1 MPLLRTDYDVIVIGG
16 GHAGV
21 EAAWAAANALS
32 GSGRAAPVRV
42 ALVTQ
47 DPTKVGVMSC
57 NPANGGLAK
66 GQIVREIDALGGLMG
81 LATDA
86 AGIQFRVLNT
96 SKGAAV
102 LGPRA
107 QCDKHAYA
115 RVAQGMIA
123 SRTDITVIGGT
134 VEKLVVEGG
143 AVKGVVIAPGK
154 LADRRSQVA
163 DQEAASPSSF
173 ATCHLP
179 FAVSSSAIVLTTG
192 TFMRALMHTGEQRTE
207 GGRVGEGTAVGISHA
222 LRELGFE
229 LGRLKTGTPPRLKR
243 STIDWNN
250 LEQQRGDDP
259 PQPFSE
265 LSALGVTQATNG
277 EVPATPAD
285 PRLPF
290 PSLSVFPVLPQVDCR
305 LTQTTP
311 AVHDTIRANLH
322 RAPMYSGQIESTGP
336 RYCPSIED
344 KVVRFA
350 DRKSHGVYL
359 EPESLE
365 DDWVY
370 CNGISTSL
378 PADVQDVIVRSMP
391 GCERAEILRY
401 GYAVEYDMVRPHQIG
416 ATTQTKLV
424 RGLFLAGQINGT
436 SGYEEA
442 AAQGLVAGLNA
453 ARHALGEDLVTLGRH
468 QAYIG
473 VLLDDLATK
482 TPVEPYRMFTSRAEH
497 RLLLRADNAPDRLTP
512 IAEDLG
518 LLRGHDL
525 GRLRS
530 ARFADRKKQMAA
542 LNEVIDRTRIDF
554 RPLADVLRNPEFTLD
569 NLRAAIS
576 PPGATDSR
584 SGESVRCASIAEG
597 PPSDRPRN
605 IESPLQ
611 PAANAPT
618 SQSRGRW
625 HPGRNPLG
633 YDASILFTVHT
644 DRFYEPYERKA
655 RADIARTGDLERRRI
670 PADLDYTSLENLRA
684 ESRAALLRFK
694 PETLGQASR
703 LEGLTPADIVL
714 LSMLIKKHR
723 DRQQGATV

>member
-1 MPLLRTDYDVIVIGG
+1 LGLQQSTVRERFDVIVIGG

-32 GSGRAAPVRV
+32 GNRPGIPARV

-47 DPTKVGVMSC
+47 DPSKVGVMSC

-66 GQIVREIDALGGLMG
+66 GQIVREIDAMGGLMG

-102 LGPRA
+102 RGPRA

-115 RVAQGMIA
+115 RTVQAMLATREEI
-123 SRTDITVIGGT
+123 SVIGGT
-134 VEKLVVEGG
+134 VEKLVVENG
-143 AVKGVVIAPGK
+143 AVRGVVIAPSTTANENRQRANG
-154 LADRRSQVA
+154 AT
-163 DQEAASPSSF
+163 PSTIAVSR
-173 ATCHLP
+173 LP
-179 FAVSSSAIVLTTG
+179 FALSAPAVVLTTG
-192 TFMRALMHTGEQRTE
+192 TFMRALMHTGEQKTE

-243 STIDWNN
+243 GTIAWDH
-250 LEQQRGDDP
+250 LEAQHGDERP
-259 PQPFSE
+259 TPFSD
-265 LSALGVTQATNG
+265 LTCSGSHASPLTPHVSSA
-277 EVPATPAD
+277 
-285 PRLPF
+285 F
-290 PSLSVFPVLPQVDCR
+290 PSLTRFPVLPQVDCR
-305 LTQTTP
+305 MTSTT
-311 AVHDTIRANLH
+311 AAIHDAIRANLH

-350 DRKSHGVYL
+350 DRQSHGVYL

-378 PADVQDVIVRSMP
+378 PTDVQDIIVRSMP

-453 ARHALGEDLVTLGRH
+453 ARFSMGQDLVTLGRH
-468 QAYIG
+468 EAYIG

-497 RLLLRADNAPDRLTP
+497 RLLLRADNAADRLTP
-512 IAEDLG
+512 VAQSLG
-518 LLRGHDL
+518 LLAGHEL
-525 GRLRS
+525 GRVRTR
-530 ARFADRKKQMAA
+530 RFEERRTQMAE
-542 LNEVIDRTRIDF
+542 LNGLIDRTKVTESGKQ
-554 RPLADVLRNPEFTLD
+554 LADQIRNPEFTLD
-569 NLRAAIS
+569 QF
-576 PPGATDSR
+576 R
-584 SGESVRCASIAEG
+584 SAV
-597 PPSDRPRN
+597 
-605 IESPLQ
+605 
-611 PAANAPT
+611 NAPFDDT
-618 SQSRGRW
+618 V
-625 HPGRNPLG
+625 
-633 YDASILFTVHT
+633 LFTVHT
-644 DRFYEPYERKA
+644 DRFYAPYERKA
-655 RADIARTGDLERRRI
+655 RADIARNSDLERKRI
-670 PADLDYTSLENLRA
+670 PADIDYTSMVNLRA
-684 ESRAALLRFK
+684 ESRSALLRFK

-723 DRQQGATV
+723 DRQRETTA

>member
-1 MPLLRTDYDVIVIGG
+1 MPLLQTDYDVIVIGG

-21 EAAWAAANALS
+21 EAAWTATNALT

-47 DPTKVGVMSC
+47 DPSKIGVMSC

-66 GQIVREIDALGGLMG
+66 GQIIREIDALGGLMG

-102 LGPRA
+102 RGPRA

-115 RVAQGMIA
+115 RAVQAMIA
-123 SRTDITVIGGT
+123 SRPEITVIGGT

-143 AVKGVVIAPGK
+143 EVRGVVMAPGATASCRRH
-154 LADRRSQVA
+154 LSANEGDR
-163 DQEAASPSSF
+163 ETSSE
-173 ATCHLP
+173 L
-179 FAVSSSAIVLTTG
+179 AVSSSAIVLTTG
-192 TFMRALMHTGEQRTE
+192 TFMRALMHTGERKTE
-207 GGRVGEGTAVGISHA
+207 GGRVGEGAAVGISHA
-222 LRELGFE
+222 LRQLGFE

-243 STIDWNN
+243 STIDWDN
-250 LEQQRGDDP
+250 LEKQLGDEP

-265 LSALGVTQATNG
+265 LSALGNEHAETGGLSHGLTDLRA
-277 EVPATPAD
+277 
-285 PRLPF
+285 PF
-290 PSLSVFPVLPQVDCR
+290 PSLSTFPVLAQVDCR
-305 LTQTTP
+305 MTVTTQ
-311 AVHDTIRANLH
+311 AVHDAIRANLH
-322 RAPMYSGQIESTGP
+322 RAPMYSGQIESAGP

-350 DRKSHGVYL
+350 DRPSHGVYL

-401 GYAVEYDMVRPHQIG
+401 GYAVEYDMVRPHQIA
-416 ATTQTKLV
+416 ATAQTKLV

-442 AAQGLVAGLNA
+442 ACQGLVAGLNA
-453 ARHALGEDLVTLGRH
+453 ARYAMGEDLVTIGRH

-512 IAEDLG
+512 LAEDLN
-518 LLRGHDL
+518 LLRGHQL

-530 ARFADRKKQMAA
+530 ARFADRTAQMAA
-542 LNEVIDRTRIDF
+542 LHEAIDRTRIEH
-554 RPLADVLRNPEFTLD
+554 RPLADVLRHPEFTLD

-584 SGESVRCASIAEG
+584 SGESVRCAPIAAG
-597 PPSDRPRN
+597 LSSSQSRN
-605 IESPLQ
+605 TE
-611 PAANAPT
+611 PAARPALSAPT
-618 SQSRGRW
+618 SQCRGRW
-625 HPGRNPLG
+625 HPEKNPLSF
-633 YDASILFTVHT
+633 DETVIFTVHT
-644 DRFYEPYERKA
+644 DRFYAPYERKA
-655 RADIARTGDLERRRI
+655 RAAIARAGDLERKRI
-670 PADLDYTSLENLRA
+670 PADVDYAAMVNLRA
-684 ESRAALLRFK
+684 ESRAALIRFR

-723 DRQQGATV
+723 DRQSETTA

>member
-1 MPLLRTDYDVIVIGG
+1 MANWRARIRLPSSFVRTNYAIIVIGG

-21 EAAWAAANALS
+21 EAAWAAANLL
-32 GSGRAAPVRV
+32 PVRAGEPPTI
-42 ALVTQ
+42 ALVTA
-47 DPTKVGVMSC
+47 DPSKIGVMSC
-57 NPANGGLAK
+57 NPAIGGLAK
-66 GQIVREIDALGGLMG
+66 GQIVREIDAMGGLMA

-86 AGIQFRVLNT
+86 TGIQFKVLNT
-96 SKGAAV
+96 SKGEAV
-102 LGPRA
+102 HGPRA

-115 RVAQGMIA
+115 RAVQTLIA
-123 SRTDITVIGGT
+123 SRPEIQIISAT
-134 VEKLVVEGG
+134 VEHIHTDGDRVRGVEVMLPEGPRTLEAD
-143 AVKGVVIAPGK
+143 AV
-154 LADRRSQVA
+154 
-163 DQEAASPSSF
+163 
-173 ATCHLP
+173 
-179 FAVSSSAIVLTTG
+179 VLTTG
-192 TFMRALMHTGEQRTE
+192 TFMRALMHCGEQRTE
-207 GGRVGEGTAVGISHA
+207 GGRYGEHAAVGIAAS
-222 LRELGFE
+222 LRRLDFE
-229 LGRLKTGTPPRLKR
+229 LGRLKTGTPPRLRKGSIR
-243 STIDWNN
+243 WND
-250 LEQQRGDDP
+250 LP
-259 PQPFSE
+259 PQHGDESPVPFSD
-265 LSALGVTQATNG
+265 LTDARDQAGNRIPWSVAGSRGTQG
-277 EVPATPAD
+277 LVLD
-285 PRLPF
+285 RFPRLP
-290 PSLSVFPVLPQVDCR
+290 QIECR
-305 LTQTTP
+305 QTSTN
-311 AVHDTIRANLH
+311 AAAHDLIRANLH
-322 RAPMYSGQIESTGP
+322 RAPMFSGQIESVGP

-350 DRKSHGVYL
+350 ERDTHGVFL

-365 DDWVY
+365 DDWIY

-378 PADVQDVIVRSMP
+378 PSDVQDAVVRAMP
-391 GCERAEILRY
+391 GCENAAILRY
-401 GYAVEYDMVRPHQIG
+401 GYAVEYDMVRPHQIH
-416 ATTQTKLV
+416 ATGMTKLV